1 MIIIVGLGNEGS
13 LYQNTYHNLGFMTVD
28 RLAKRIGIEFTK
40 KKYKSTI
47 ALGKINGQSVM
58 LAKPSTFMNNS
69 GQAVV
74 MMKEKYKDARIIVVV
89 DDIDLEKG
97 KIRYRQHGHSGTHNG
112 LRSITSFIGNEFER
126 VRIGIGRDESK
137 DLADFVLSKI
147 DKNDLP
153 LFDKAID
160 EACDL
165 IMEKIS

>member
-28 RLAKRIGIEFTK
+28 RLAKRLGIEFTK

-47 ALGKINGQSVM
+47 ALGKVKEQSVM

-97 KIRYRQHGHSGTHNG
+97 KIRYRQLGHSGTHNG

>member
-28 RLAKRIGIEFTK
+28 RLAKRLGIEFTK

-47 ALGKINGQSVM
+47 ALGKVKGQSVM

-97 KIRYRQHGHSGTHNG
+97 KIRYRQLGHSGTHNG

>member
-47 ALGKINGQSVM
+47 ALGKVNGQSVM

-112 LRSITSFIGNEFER
+112 LRSITSSIGGEFER

>member
-47 ALGKINGQSVM
+47 ALGKVKGQSVM

-97 KIRYRQHGHSGTHNG
+97 KIRYRQLGHSGTHNG